1 MPASSLSLRRSR
13 SCRACLQPAGSRW
26 GEGAHSALEQLL
38 LDRAKSPSAW
48 REEHPG
54 AARRARGGPV

>member
-1 MPASSLSLRRSR
+1 MPASSLFLRRSR
-13 SCRACLQPAGSRW
+13 ASPARLQPAGNRW

-38 LDRAKSPSAW
+38 LDREKSPSAW

-54 AARRARGGPV
+54 AARRGHRRAV